1 MGVWAVLVVF
11 SDTTRGSEVG
21 DWGVVL
27 LVLPPHAVPVLQYN
41 TGTSPK
47 MHYNK
52 SGVTPCPTKV
62 AIRSFSAAGAGESEL
77 IQFTAYSGRWQI
89 SDMLCSFYFGK

>member
-1 MGVWAVLVVF
+1 MASLGPPAVP
-11 SDTTRGSEVG
+11 T
-21 DWGVVL
+21 
-27 LVLPPHAVPVLQYN
+27 PHAVPVLQYN

-62 AIRSFSAAGAGESEL
+62 AIRPFSAAGAGESEL